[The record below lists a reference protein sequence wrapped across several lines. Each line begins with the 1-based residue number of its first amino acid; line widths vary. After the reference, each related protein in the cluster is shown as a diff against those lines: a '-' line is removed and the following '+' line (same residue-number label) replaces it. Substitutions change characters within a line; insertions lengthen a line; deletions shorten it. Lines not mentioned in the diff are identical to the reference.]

1 MDRRMS
7 GRDVLESSGAVEG
20 RTTETWRLLAEQLEP
35 RIEHLA
41 HEVEGM
47 RMRAAPS
54 YVVLPEKSGACN
66 PIEDLLVKVEAL
78 HWMLRIG
85 KRLNGTSR
93 DMVMATVAKSAEE
106 LERAVAAHEHANV
119 VKVAA

>member
-1 MDRRMS
+1 MDRRMNE
-7 GRDVLESSGAVEG
+7 RDMLESSGAVDG
-20 RTTETWRLLAEQLEP
+20 RKTETWRLLAEQLEP
-35 RIEHLA
+35 RIEHLT

-54 YVVLPEKSGACN
+54 YVVLPEKTAPCN
-66 PIEDLLVKVEAL
+66 PIEDLHVKVEAL

-85 KRLNGTSR
+85 KRLNGTAR

-106 LERAVAAHEHANV
+106 LENAVAAHEHANV